1 MQDGFHPVSLNLRGK
16 VHAEARRGGNWEG
29 NFTDSSMN
37 LKSGRP
43 HLSRFPAEGRGD
55 RLVGDAG

>member
-29 NFTDSSMN
+29 NFTDS
-37 LKSGRP
+37 
-43 HLSRFPAEGRGD
+43 
-55 RLVGDAG
+55 